1 LSKEQSYKKIHF
13 TRIMR
18 GEKEKEEVSDI
29 IVQESFLSVVL
40 NKEKVITLKC
50 SPEDYDYLGIGFLY
64 TSGILQKKED
74 INSIVVDEEQKMIKI
89 KVKNI
94 YSHLESSWRDGLIS
108 RRSNRIDEKLISEL
122 LLVKHFLKV
131 ESGIIFSLMHAM
143 QKRAKLFK
151 LTGGVHSC
159 ALANQQGSI
168 MLFSEDISRYNT
180 IDKILGEALLKNIS
194 REDKIIL
201 TSCRITSD
209 ILTKI
214 AMGRVPI
221 IISRAAPTD
230 WAVELAQKIGIT
242 LVGFVRGKRMN
253 IYTHPERIEV

>member
-1 LSKEQSYKKIHF
+1 
-13 TRIMR
+13 MR
-18 GEKEKEEVSDI
+18 GEKEKEEISDV
-29 IVQESFLSVVL
+29 IVQESFLSVIL

-74 INSIVVDEEQKMIKI
+74 INSVIVDEEQNIIKI
-89 KVKNI
+89 KAKNT
-94 YSHLESSWRDGLIS
+94 YPHLEGSWSDGLIP
-108 RRSNRIDEKLISEL
+108 RKSNIVNEKLISKL
-122 LLVKHFLKV
+122 SLVKHLLTI
-131 ESGIIFSLMHAM
+131 ESGIIFSLMTAM

-180 IDKILGEALLKNIS
+180 IDKILGEAFLKNIP

-214 AMGRVPI
+214 AAGRVPI

-253 IYTHPERIEV
+253 IYTYPERIEV

>member
-1 LSKEQSYKKIHF
+1 MFAEEKGVEVNL
-13 TRIMR
+13 TRIKGNKR
-18 GEKEKEEVSDI
+18 EEISDLVARETTFTI
-29 IVQESFLSVVL
+29 LL
-40 NKEKVITLKC
+40 NRKKLVTLNC
-50 SPEDYDYLGIGFLY
+50 SPEKYKYLGLGFLY

-74 INSIVVDEEQKMIKI
+74 VISLDINEKQGLMDIKI
-89 KVKNI
+89 KGVSLSPEDIINSNLWIGSYQQPEEQEETLLSIDTSLKISSNFI
-94 YSHLESSWRDGLIS
+94 YS
-108 RRSNRIDEKLISEL
+108 LISE
-122 LLVKHFLKV
+122 
-131 ESGIIFSLMHAM
+131 M
-143 QKRAKLFK
+143 QGRANFFK

-159 ALANQQGSI
+159 ALVDKQGSI

-180 IDKILGEALLKNIS
+180 VDKILGEAFLKNIP

-214 AMGRVPI
+214 AVGRVPI

-230 WAVELAQKIGIT
+230 KAVELAKKTGIT
-242 LVGFVRGKRMN
+242 LVGFVRGERMN